1 MDQETPTVHWHAMDT
16 EEVFKRLDA
25 GKDGLSEARAKQ
37 RLEETGPNSL
47 EALLRLLA
55 RQVHN
60 PLIYLL
66 TGAAVLSLLV
76 GHRVDAAV
84 IAGVIVLNSLLG
96 FIQEWRVEGALN
108 ALREMA
114 APHARALRDGKS
126 VEIDAS
132 RVAPGDVLVLETG
145 DRAPPTPACSPAIIY
160 SWMSRP

>member
-1 MDQETPTVHWHAMDT
+1 MDT

-47 EALLRLLA
+47 EAEEGISPLRLLA
-55 RQVHN
+55 RQFHN